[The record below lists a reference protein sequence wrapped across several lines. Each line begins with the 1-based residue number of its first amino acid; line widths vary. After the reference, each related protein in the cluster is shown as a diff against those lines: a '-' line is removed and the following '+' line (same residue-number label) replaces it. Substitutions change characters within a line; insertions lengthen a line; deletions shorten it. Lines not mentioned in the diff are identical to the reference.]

1 MKLKV
6 KRAHAMYPGIFLRVG
21 DEITLEPD
29 TLAGELIRRGFFAEV
44 PAPIPVEEE
53 KPKRTRRAKNDPG
66 TDQS

>member
-21 DEITLEPD
+21 DEITLEPNQLG
-29 TLAGELIRRGFFAEV
+29 TELVRRGFFVEV